1 MHTQRIQ
8 AGRAPHAG
16 FCKGLAPSQRHL
28 ATPHAAHPDSSSVPE
43 SVPPHIYL
51 GDGDAIFLPKPRT
64 EAGPSFEYDKEQ
76 AVEVQLQALRVNEHP
91 RYDHGIEV
99 LYRFANFDPFQ
110 RSRYFGKSFDL
121 GQFERF
127 RRIMHIPAYKPLLNH
142 EQVTTL
148 STLKVS
154 ERCWKTRVHVIGA
167 YGRDEGVFEFTMVQ
181 RLGGRYDG
189 WWFTESLIADGVD
202 WKSSIISY

>member
-76 AVEVQLQALRVNEHP
+76 AVEVQLQVTSPITPFCYAAQTWVRLSGRLQAPTGPATQLHLL
-91 RYDHGIEV
+91 V
-99 LYRFANFDPFQ
+99 LQLLSCTAA
-110 RSRYFGKSFDL
+110 
-121 GQFERF
+121 
-127 RRIMHIPAYKPLLNH
+127 PA
-142 EQVTTL
+142 
-148 STLKVS
+148 
-154 ERCWKTRVHVIGA
+154 
-167 YGRDEGVFEFTMVQ
+167 
-181 RLGGRYDG
+181 LGGSARYASLTQEVAYVDFHG
-189 WWFTESLIADGVD
+189 DCHVYPSAGLESQRAPAI
-202 WKSSIISY
+202 